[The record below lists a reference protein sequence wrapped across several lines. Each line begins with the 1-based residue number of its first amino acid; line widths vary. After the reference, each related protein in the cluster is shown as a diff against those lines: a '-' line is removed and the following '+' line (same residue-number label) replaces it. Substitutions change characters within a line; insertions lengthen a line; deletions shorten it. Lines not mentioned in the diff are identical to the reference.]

1 MAAYEFSS
9 TSTVF
14 TMDMSVPTAFV
25 EDDVPLGEHPV
36 DPLVVL
42 PEHVL
47 GTDRE
52 KEAVRMARHAIIR
65 SMVNEKTERIVGQVN
80 RRLSEDDPLEV
91 EVSLY

>member
-1 MAAYEFSS
+1 MDAYEFGS

-14 TMDMSVPTAFV
+14 TMDVPVPTAFV

-36 DPLVVL
+36 DPMVLL

-52 KEAVRMARHAIIR
+52 EEAVRMARHAIIQ
-65 SMVNEKTERIVGQVN
+65 SMVNEKSERIVGRVN
-80 RRLSEDDPLEV
+80 RRLSDALEV